1 VILLKAD
8 ERDELLI
15 RLDGRTKHACE
26 LTEKQE
32 KHLMVLNDRT
42 LKLEMNVDR
51 NHNRITR
58 LEDMMSKLIES
69 GVPLRLNKKQ
79 VIGGSSIISVIIAIA
94 IALGTLAGW
103 W

>member
-1 VILLKAD
+1 MKAD